1 MSFGG
6 FNADLGVS
14 DDTLVKSKVGS
25 FQKYHLRRI
34 LLRNSLKSLLS

>member
-34 LLRNSLKSLLS
+34 TAKLILFLI